1 MKQFSPNVIN
11 AMINTDVSNAL
22 IARMILTAHT
32 IVKSAWT
39 IFTIH
44 LTPLMEHRKEN
55 MTVRTWQ
62 MFIHA
67 NTLADMLLKLSMPLN
82 GSKIYPI

>member
-22 IARMILTAHT
+22 ITRMILTAHT

>member
-1 MKQFSPNVIN
+1 
-11 AMINTDVSNAL
+11 MINTDVSNAL

-44 LTPLMEHRKEN
+44 LTPLMEHRNEN

-62 MFIHA
+62 TFIHA

-82 GSKIYPI
+82 GSKI

>member
-11 AMINTDVSNAL
+11 AMINTDVSNVL